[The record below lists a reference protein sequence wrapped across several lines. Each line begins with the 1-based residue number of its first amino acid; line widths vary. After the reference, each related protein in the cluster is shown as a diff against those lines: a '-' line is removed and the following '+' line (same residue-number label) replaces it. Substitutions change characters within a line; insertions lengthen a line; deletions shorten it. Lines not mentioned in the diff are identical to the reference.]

1 MLRSMATVLGGCF
14 VSIALA
20 ACGDD
25 AEKADGLDGADVSQ
39 ELPQGEIDEPDFG
52 DGVPETDPLTD
63 ATELDADTGP
73 REILEIAET
82 FEVVPD
88 NGPIGPDGTGPTPGF
103 GAISGA
109 CGFVAG
115 ELDSASPSLY
125 VNHFDFGTDPY
136 DEGDLAKL
144 TEGGREILRDGN
156 AGGSSILSEVFAF
169 EMLARCDGAVLLKTE
184 TEVVYDTPAKITDM
198 VVEIDGK
205 KVGANPTRAVGFP
218 FEAPYTVEQAKT
230 ILEKKLGDIKSS
242 SETVSAED
250 RWVKQILT
258 VFAYA
263 DSHIEPV
270 ETAWKSIDPAL
281 RANTIVIVTVTD
293 GNDQF
298 IYSNN

>member
-1 MLRSMATVLGGCF
+1 MMLRSMVMVFGLRGALVAAAL
-14 VSIALA
+14 ALA

-25 AEKADGLDGADVSQ
+25 AASPKDVN
-39 ELPQGEIDEPDFG
+39 
-52 DGVPETDPLTD
+52 D
-63 ATELDADTGP
+63 ASDTNESAEVSEEVDASP
-73 REILEIAET
+73 V
-82 FEVVPD
+82 EVVPD
-88 NGPIGPDGTGPTPGF
+88 TTPVETLEVVPDATGPLPGF
-103 GAISGA
+103 GVISGD
-109 CGFVAG
+109 CGFVAV

-125 VNHFDFGTDPY
+125 VNHYDFGTDPY
-136 DEGDLAKL
+136 YEGDLAKL
-144 TEGGREILRDGN
+144 TDGGREILHDGN

-198 VVEIDGK
+198 VVAIDGQ

-230 ILEKKLGDIKSS
+230 ILEKKLSDINSS
-242 SETVSAED
+242 SATVSAGD

-263 DSHIEPV
+263 DSHVEPV
-270 ETAWKSIDPAL
+270 ETAWEAIDPAL